1 MLRHW
6 SCDCV
11 AKMLLLPF
19 VWTNDVPRDTTKAIR
34 ISGRKLQ
41 TQQDKVT
48 KLHKYVAGIEI
59 NNLLRDGCGLTVG
72 TKQKVPEQEG
82 QE

>member
-1 MLRHW
+1 M
-6 SCDCV
+6 
-11 AKMLLLPF
+11 
-19 VWTNDVPRDTTKAIR
+19 
-34 ISGRKLQ
+34 
-41 TQQDKVT
+41 QDMQVT

-59 NNLLRDGCGLTVG
+59 NSLLGDGCGLTIG